1 MMEKVEFTILPD
13 GKILDLR
20 PMYLNNPPLV
30 YKEGAWVIF
39 EGTQKEIIE
48 SQPIS
53 SEKIS
58 HLTSLI
64 N

>member
-20 PMYLNNPPLV
+20 PMYSNNPPLV

-48 SQPIS
+48 SQPVS
-53 SEKIS
+53 WQNVS
-58 HLTSLI
+58 HLASLA